1 MHLELRHVGPLTVRS
16 SPLGKEE
23 TVLENGDPT
32 FRVWALLLATLLM
45 LWPCPLICL
54 SLSWHLTRLGFQA

>member
-23 TVLENGDPT
+23 TVLEDGDPT
-32 FRVWALLLATLLM
+32 FGVWALLLAMLLM
-45 LWPCPLICL
+45 WPCPLRCL
-54 SLSWHLTRLGFQA
+54 SLSQCLTRLGFQA